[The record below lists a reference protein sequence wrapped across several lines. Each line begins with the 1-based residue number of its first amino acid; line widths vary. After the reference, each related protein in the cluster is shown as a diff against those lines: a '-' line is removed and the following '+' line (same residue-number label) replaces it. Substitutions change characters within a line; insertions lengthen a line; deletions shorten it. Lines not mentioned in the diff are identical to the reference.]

1 MAGGVSR
8 RVFLTG
14 AASALATSAYAE
26 APLTSIRPMPRDMAG
41 RPPPRRSDVAPDIDS
56 LIAQANLDG
65 NVSFVVADAQTG
77 LVLEEREGE
86 RAMPPASVAKSVTA
100 LYAFDALGQDHVFE
114 TRLVATGGI
123 SDGKIQGDLILVGS
137 GDPTLDTNAIAGM
150 AQKLS
155 KLGVTGITGAFRVDA
170 SALPYVNS
178 IDPGQPDHLGYNPA
192 VSGLNLNFNRV
203 HFQWTRSGDGYTV
216 EMDARS
222 DRYRPPVRMARMEV
236 VDRDLPVYTYSSS
249 DAGIDEWTV
258 AEGALGNGGS
268 RWLPVRRPDLY
279 AGEVFQALAR
289 VNGVTLPKPGVQAVA
304 TRGTPVVAHQSEP
317 VSDIV
322 RGMLK
327 YSTNI
332 TAEALGLAASIAR
345 GVDVADLAASG
356 AAMSDWMRAELGAE
370 APAFVDHSGL
380 GDASRVSP
388 HDMVKMLV
396 RTGPSG
402 SLRGHMKTVVA
413 KDDEGQ
419 LDPDARHTIEAKTG
433 TLNFVSTL
441 SGYVTAPDGNTL
453 AFAIFTSDM
462 ERRNALTKAERERP
476 PGGRGWAGRSRWLQH
491 QFLNRW
497 MTVYGA

>member
-1 MAGGVSR
+1 M
-8 RVFLTG
+8 FLTS
-14 AASALATSAYAE
+14 AVSALATTAIAE

-41 RPPPRRSDVAPDIDS
+41 RPPPRRSSVAPDIDS

-65 NVSFVVADAQTG
+65 QVGFVVADARTG
-77 LVLEEREGE
+77 LVLEEREGG
-86 RAMPPASVAKSVTA
+86 RTMPPASVAKSVTA

-123 SDGKIQGDLILVGS
+123 SDGKVQGDLILVGS
-137 GDPTLDTNAIAGM
+137 GDPTLDTNALAGM
-150 AQKLS
+150 AQKLA
-155 KLGVTGITGAFRVDA
+155 KLGVTGISGAFRVDG

-203 HFQWTRSGDGYTV
+203 HFQWTKGSNGYAV

-222 DRYRPPVRMARMEV
+222 DRYRPPVRMATMQV
-236 VDRDLPVYTYSSS
+236 VDRDLPVYTYSASEGGV
-249 DAGIDEWTV
+249 DAWTV
-258 AEGALGNGGS
+258 AKSALGNGGS

-289 VNGVTLPKPGVQAVA
+289 VNGVTLPKPGVQEDAA
-304 TRGTPVVAHQSEP
+304 QGAPIVVHQSESL
-317 VSDIV
+317 SDIV

-332 TAEALGLAASIAR
+332 TAEALGLAASRAR
-345 GVDVADLAASG
+345 GLDVADLAASG
-356 AAMSDWMRAELGAE
+356 AAMSDWMRERMGAD
-370 APAFVDHSGL
+370 APAFTDHSGL
-380 GDASRVSP
+380 GDTSRVSP
-388 HDMVKMLV
+388 QDLVNMLV
-396 RTGPSG
+396 RTGPG
-402 SLRGHMKTVVA
+402 GALRSHMKTVVA
-413 KDDEGQ
+413 KDEEGQ
-419 LDPDARHTIEAKTG
+419 LDPEAGYAIEAKTG

-441 SGYVTAPDGNTL
+441 AGYVTAPDGNVL

-491 QFLNRW
+491 QFINRW